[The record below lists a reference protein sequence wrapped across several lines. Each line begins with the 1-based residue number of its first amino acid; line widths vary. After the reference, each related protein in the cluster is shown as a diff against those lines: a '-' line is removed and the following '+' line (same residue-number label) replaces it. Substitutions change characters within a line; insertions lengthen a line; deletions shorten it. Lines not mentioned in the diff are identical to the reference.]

1 MANAA
6 DIIICIAVTH
16 QRFVLMMSTNGL
28 QRGLM
33 THGRYRRLVYIAISP
48 LDMPILLNM
57 ITDILFTMKYGIP
70 SAKYRVGI
78 HFHGLFVFF
87 IVHDFRFL
95 YKLEMT
101 EQE

>member
-1 MANAA
+1 M
-6 DIIICIAVTH
+6 
-16 QRFVLMMSTNGL
+16 
-28 QRGLM
+28 
-33 THGRYRRLVYIAISP
+33 
-48 LDMPILLNM
+48 
-57 ITDILFTMKYGIP
+57 LFTMKYGIP

-101 EQE
+101 EQG

>member
-1 MANAA
+1 M
-6 DIIICIAVTH
+6 IICMAIIH
-16 QRFVLMMSTNGL
+16 HLLVLIMSTNGL

-48 LDMPILLNM
+48 LDMPMLLNM
-57 ITDILFTMKYGIP
+57 ITDMLFTMKYGIP

-87 IVHDFRFL
+87 IVLDFRFL
-95 YKLEMT
+95 YRLEMT
-101 EQE
+101 EQG

>member
-1 MANAA
+1 M
-6 DIIICIAVTH
+6 IICMAIIH
-16 QRFVLMMSTNGL
+16 HLLVLIMSTNGL

-48 LDMPILLNM
+48 LDMPMLLNM

-101 EQE
+101 EQG

>member
-1 MANAA
+1 M
-6 DIIICIAVTH
+6 
-16 QRFVLMMSTNGL
+16 
-28 QRGLM
+28 
-33 THGRYRRLVYIAISP
+33 
-48 LDMPILLNM
+48 
-57 ITDILFTMKYGIP
+57 LFTMKYGIP

-101 EQE
+101 LAGVFYDKCGLRSDYGSIRNLERLACKHVNASLETLGDL